1 MTTQLA
7 KIAAATALG
16 AALVLP
22 AAQAQAADRR
32 TEHALIGGAVGAL
45 AGGLIGGDATGA
57 LVGAGAGALLGAVTT
72 RDHHAYRGGYGYRDA
87 GYRGGYGRGWGE
99 DRGYRG
105 YRASYDDR
113 GYGDRGYGDRGYAP
127 SYDRGYGYGRGW

>member
-1 MTTQLA
+1 MNVRLA

-72 RDHHAYRGGYGYRDA
+72 RDHYGYRGGYGYRDGGYDYRDA
-87 GYRGGYGRGWGE
+87 GYRGGYG

-105 YRASYDDR
+105 YRTSYDYR
-113 GYGDRGYGDRGYAP
+113 GGYGDRG
-127 SYDRGYGYGRGW
+127 YDRGYGYGRGW